1 MLTAFIGPSSSLFF
15 KIVAQVLFT
24 TAAVIALIS
33 SIAYYFG
40 SGRTFHE
47 YVVRYTDEVRAE
59 LQPTVIESTAVHCA
73 HSLPPVLQVAD
84 LSSIIVMADWIA
96 WSLAFAAVNQTIPDY
111 AVGIDAVIMRNR
123 AKKFNR
129 IYRSRMLQITS
140 ACAIA
145 IIVAAQLLIP
155 SHVKMQLGFFGAA
168 KARTTPLNR
177 MHAPL

>member
-1 MLTAFIGPSSSLFF
+1 M
-15 KIVAQVLFT
+15 
-24 TAAVIALIS
+24 
-33 SIAYYFG
+33 
-40 SGRTFHE
+40 
-47 YVVRYTDEVRAE
+47 
-59 LQPTVIESTAVHCA
+59 
-73 HSLPPVLQVAD
+73 LQVAD

-96 WSLAFAAVNQTIPDY
+96 WSLAFAAVNQKIPDY

-145 IIVAAQLLIP
+145 IIIAAQLLIP

-177 MHAPL
+177 MHAPLWCWV